1 MKKIISI
8 ALALLMVA
16 VMLPVMAMA
25 AEVSDEATLK
35 DAVAAGGD
43 IKLANDIKLTETLVV
58 NTTVVLDMNG
68 HKLYNDEDIWE
79 KPNKGNWSLVS
90 VRGNGNL
97 TITGNGT
104 LKAKENDC
112 FAADVYDAGAVLTI
126 ENGTFIGNAHAIYIY
141 DGTAY
146 IKGGTYSIQQKSSV
160 ADKPYEFVLNCYDAN
175 RVAGTAK
182 MYVTGGTFHQFN
194 PANNAAEGM
203 KTNFAGDS
211 LVINNGEFCVGNDA
225 MNVISN
231 TSAGRAVRIVN
242 GNNIS
247 GVPTGVIIYNETGHG
262 ITVNG
267 DNVPPYAGGDGDN
280 NGYVVPN
287 QPIIIYT
294 PDNEPAF
301 LSGANQVVA
310 PGAAAT
316 FRIDEEYDRLLA
328 VAVDGVTLDK
338 SNYEAW
344 SGSTYIK
351 LLPKF
356 MKTLSVG
363 THTLTAYFTSH
374 TVSTTFT
381 ISEGAKNPA
390 TGAND
395 FVGVAA
401 AMAVVSLLGAAAVI
415 RKK

>member
-1 MKKIISI
+1 VKKVISI

-25 AEVSDEATLK
+25 ADVTDEAGLK
-35 DAVAAGGD
+35 TAVAAGGN

-68 HKLYNDEDIWE
+68 HKLYNDSNIWDE
-79 KPNKGNWSLVS
+79 GKGDWSLIS
-90 VRGNGNL
+90 VRDNGNL

-104 LKAKENDC
+104 LAAKANDC

-126 ENGTFIGNAHAIYIY
+126 ENGTFIGNVHAIYTY
-141 DGTAY
+141 YGTAN
-146 IKGGTYSIQQKSSV
+146 IKGGTYSIQQTYHIAGKE
-160 ADKPYEFVLNCYDAN
+160 YEFVLNCYDAS
-175 RVAGTAK
+175 REAGTAK
-182 MYVTGGTFHQFN
+182 MNVTGGTFHQFN

-211 LVINNGEFCVGNDA
+211 LVIDNGVFCVGNDA

-231 TSAGRAVRIVN
+231 TSAGGTVRVVN

-247 GVPTGVIIYNETGHG
+247 GVPAGVIIHNGTGHD

-267 DNVPPYAGGDGDN
+267 DNVPPQAGGDGDN

-287 QPIIIYT
+287 RPITIIV
-294 PDNEPAF
+294 PSE
-301 LSGANQVVA
+301 G
-310 PGAAAT
+310 
-316 FRIDEEYDRLLA
+316 
-328 VAVDGVTLDK
+328 
-338 SNYEAW
+338 
-344 SGSTYIK
+344 GSTTTT
-351 LLPKF
+351 P
-356 MKTLSVG
+356 
-363 THTLTAYFTSH
+363 
-374 TVSTTFT
+374 STDNT
-381 ISEGAKNPA
+381 KNPS

-395 FVGVAA
+395 LVGVAA

>member
-25 AEVSDEATLK
+25 ADVTDEAGLK
-35 DAVAAGGD
+35 TAVAAGGN

-68 HKLYNDEDIWE
+68 HKLYNDEDIWG
-79 KPNKGNWSLVS
+79 KNNPNNWSLVS
-90 VRGNGNL
+90 VRGNGKL

-104 LKAKENDC
+104 LVAKANDC

-126 ENGTFIGNAHAIYIY
+126 ENGTFIGNVHAIYVY
-141 DGTAY
+141 DGTAN
-146 IKGGTYSIQQKSSV
+146 IKGGEYSIQQTYSV
-160 ADKPYEFVLNCYDAN
+160 AGKEYEFVLNCYDAS
-175 RVAGTAK
+175 REAETAK
-182 MYVTGGTFHQFN
+182 MNVTGGTFHQFN

-211 LVINNGEFCVGNDA
+211 LVIDNIVFCVGNDA

-247 GVPTGVIIYNETGHG
+247 GVPAGVIIHNGTGHD

-267 DNVPPYAGGDGDN
+267 DNVPPQAGGDGDN

-287 QPIIIYT
+287 RPIVIIT
-294 PDNEPAF
+294 PTED
-301 LSGANQVVA
+301 
-310 PGAAAT
+310 T
-316 FRIDEEYDRLLA
+316 
-328 VAVDGVTLDK
+328 
-338 SNYEAW
+338 
-344 SGSTYIK
+344 
-351 LLPKF
+351 PK
-356 MKTLSVG
+356 
-363 THTLTAYFTSH
+363 ADDQ
-374 TVSTTFT
+374 
-381 ISEGAKNPA
+381 KNPS

>member
-25 AEVSDEATLK
+25 EDANVVSTPDALK
-35 DAVAAGGD
+35 TAVANGGN
-43 IKLANDIKLTETLVV
+43 IKLANDIKLTDTLVV

-68 HKLYNDEDIWE
+68 HKLYNDSDIWNE
-79 KPNKGNWSLVS
+79 DVYNWSLIS
-90 VRGNGNL
+90 VRESGKL

-104 LKAKENDC
+104 LAAKENDC
-112 FAADVYDAGAVLTI
+112 YAADVQDVGAVLTI

-182 MYVTGGTFHQFN
+182 MNVTGGTFHQFN

-211 LVINNGEFCVGNDA
+211 LVIDNGVFCVGNDA

-231 TSAGRAVRIVN
+231 TSAGGTVRVVN

-247 GVPTGVIIYNETGHG
+247 GVPAGVIIHNETGHD

-267 DNVPPYAGGDGDN
+267 DNVPPQAGGDGDN

-287 QPIIIYT
+287 RPITIIV
-294 PDNEPAF
+294 PSE
-301 LSGANQVVA
+301 G
-310 PGAAAT
+310 
-316 FRIDEEYDRLLA
+316 
-328 VAVDGVTLDK
+328 
-338 SNYEAW
+338 
-344 SGSTYIK
+344 GSTTTT
-351 LLPKF
+351 P
-356 MKTLSVG
+356 
-363 THTLTAYFTSH
+363 
-374 TVSTTFT
+374 STDNT
-381 ISEGAKNPA
+381 KNPG

-395 FVGVAA
+395 LVGVAA

>member
-25 AEVSDEATLK
+25 ADATEVSTQEALK
-35 DAVAAGGD
+35 NAVVAGGN
-43 IKLANDIKLTETLVV
+43 IKLANDIELTETLVV

-68 HKLYNDEDIWE
+68 HKLYNDGDIWE
-79 KPNKGNWSLVS
+79 KNNKNNWSLVS

-97 TITGNGT
+97 KITGNGT
-104 LKAKENDC
+104 LAAKENDC
-112 FAADVYDAGAVLTI
+112 YAADVQSVGAVLTI
-126 ENGTFIGNAHAIYIY
+126 ENGTFIGNIHAIYVNT
-141 DGTAY
+141 GTAN
-146 IKGGTYSIQQKSSV
+146 IKGGTYSIQQTFPTAGKE
-160 ADKPYEFVLNCYDAN
+160 YEFVLNCYDAN
-175 RVAGTAK
+175 REAGTAK
-182 MYVTGGTFHQFN
+182 MNVTGGTFHQFN

-211 LVINNGEFCVGNDA
+211 LVIDNIVFCVGNDA

-231 TSAGRAVRIVN
+231 TSAGSAVRIVN

-247 GVPTGVIIYNETGHG
+247 GVPAGVIIHNGTGHD

-267 DNVPPYAGGDGDN
+267 DNVPPQAGGDGDN

-287 QPIIIYT
+287 RPITIIV
-294 PDNEPAF
+294 PSE
-301 LSGANQVVA
+301 G
-310 PGAAAT
+310 
-316 FRIDEEYDRLLA
+316 
-328 VAVDGVTLDK
+328 
-338 SNYEAW
+338 
-344 SGSTYIK
+344 GSTTTT
-351 LLPKF
+351 P
-356 MKTLSVG
+356 
-363 THTLTAYFTSH
+363 
-374 TVSTTFT
+374 STDNT
-381 ISEGAKNPA
+381 KNPS

-401 AMAVVSLLGAAAVI
+401 AMAVISLLGAAAVI

>member
-1 MKKIISI
+1 MKKVVSI

-25 AEVSDEATLK
+25 ADVTDEVGLRA
-35 DAVAAGGD
+35 AVAAGGN

-68 HKLYNDEDIWE
+68 HKLYNDDSDIWNDGE
-79 KPNKGNWSLVS
+79 GNWSLIS
-90 VRGNGNL
+90 VRGTGDL

-231 TSAGRAVRIVN
+231 TSAGGTVRVIN

-247 GVPTGVIIYNETGHG
+247 GVPAGVIIHNGTGHD

-267 DNVPPYAGGDGDN
+267 DNVPPQAGGDGDN

-287 QPIIIYT
+287 RPIVIIT
-294 PDNEPAF
+294 PTED
-301 LSGANQVVA
+301 
-310 PGAAAT
+310 T
-316 FRIDEEYDRLLA
+316 
-328 VAVDGVTLDK
+328 
-338 SNYEAW
+338 
-344 SGSTYIK
+344 
-351 LLPKF
+351 PK
-356 MKTLSVG
+356 
-363 THTLTAYFTSH
+363 ADDQ
-374 TVSTTFT
+374 
-381 ISEGAKNPA
+381 KNPS

-401 AMAVVSLLGAAAVI
+401 ALAVVSLLGAAAVI

>member
-1 MKKIISI
+1 MMLKWVCPKPHGASSCLHTNTTPSLRAKNQKQKGEIDVKKVISI

-25 AEVSDEATLK
+25 ADVTDEAGLK
-35 DAVAAGGD
+35 TAVAAGGN

-68 HKLYNDEDIWE
+68 HKLYNDSDIWNDGE
-79 KPNKGNWSLVS
+79 GNWSLIS
-90 VRGNGNL
+90 VRGTGDL

-160 ADKPYEFVLNCYDAN
+160 ADKPYEFVLNCYDAS
-175 RVAGTAK
+175 REAGTAK
-182 MYVTGGTFHQFN
+182 MNVTGGTFHQFN

-211 LVINNGEFCVGNDA
+211 LVIDNIVFCVGNDA

-231 TSAGRAVRIVN
+231 TSAGGTVRVVN

-247 GVPTGVIIYNETGHG
+247 GVPAGVIIHNGTGHD

-267 DNVPPYAGGDGDN
+267 DNVPPQAGGDGDN

-287 QPIIIYT
+287 RPITIIV
-294 PDNEPAF
+294 PSE
-301 LSGANQVVA
+301 G
-310 PGAAAT
+310 
-316 FRIDEEYDRLLA
+316 
-328 VAVDGVTLDK
+328 
-338 SNYEAW
+338 
-344 SGSTYIK
+344 GSTTTT
-351 LLPKF
+351 P
-356 MKTLSVG
+356 
-363 THTLTAYFTSH
+363 
-374 TVSTTFT
+374 STDNT
-381 ISEGAKNPA
+381 KNPS

-395 FVGVAA
+395 LVGVAA
-401 AMAVVSLLGAAAVI
+401 ALAVVSLLGAAAVI

>member
-25 AEVSDEATLK
+25 ADVTDEAGLK
-35 DAVAAGGD
+35 TAVAAGGN

-68 HKLYNDEDIWE
+68 CKLYNESDIWE
-79 KPNKGNWSLVS
+79 KNTNDWSLVS

-104 LKAKENDC
+104 LAAKANDC
-112 FAADVYDAGAVLTI
+112 YAADVQSVGAVLTI
-126 ENGTFIGNAHAIYIY
+126 ENGTFIGNIHAIYVNT
-141 DGTAY
+141 GTAN
-146 IKGGTYSIQQKSSV
+146 IKGGTYSIQQTFPTAGKE
-160 ADKPYEFVLNCYDAN
+160 YEFVLNCYDAS
-175 RVAGTAK
+175 REAGTAK
-182 MYVTGGTFHQFN
+182 MNVTGGTFHQFN

-211 LVINNGEFCVGNDA
+211 LVIDNIVFCVGNDA

-231 TSAGRAVRIVN
+231 TSAGGAVRIVN

-247 GVPTGVIIYNETGHG
+247 GVPAGVIIHNGTGHD

-267 DNVPPYAGGDGDN
+267 DNVPPQAGGDGDN

-287 QPIIIYT
+287 RPIVIIT
-294 PDNEPAF
+294 PTED
-301 LSGANQVVA
+301 
-310 PGAAAT
+310 T
-316 FRIDEEYDRLLA
+316 
-328 VAVDGVTLDK
+328 
-338 SNYEAW
+338 
-344 SGSTYIK
+344 
-351 LLPKF
+351 PK
-356 MKTLSVG
+356 
-363 THTLTAYFTSH
+363 ADDQ
-374 TVSTTFT
+374 
-381 ISEGAKNPA
+381 KNPS

-401 AMAVVSLLGAAAVI
+401 ALAVVSLLGAAAVI

>member
-25 AEVSDEATLK
+25 EGANVVSTQEALK
-35 DAVAAGGD
+35 NAVAAGGN
-43 IKLANDIKLTETLVV
+43 IKLANDIELTDTLVV
-58 NTTVVLDMNG
+58 STTVVLDMNG
-68 HKLYNDEDIWE
+68 CKLYNDSDIWVDTPTVD
-79 KPNKGNWSLVS
+79 KWSLIS
-90 VRGNGNL
+90 VRESGKL

-112 FAADVYDAGAVLTI
+112 YAADVYNAGAVLTI
-126 ENGTFIGNAHAIYIY
+126 ENGTFIGNIHAIYVNT
-141 DGTAY
+141 GTAN
-146 IKGGTYSIQQKSSV
+146 IKGGTYSIQQTFPTAGKE
-160 ADKPYEFVLNCYDAN
+160 YEFVLNCYDAS
-175 RVAGTAK
+175 REAGTAK
-182 MYVTGGTFHQFN
+182 MNVTGGTFHQFN
-194 PANNAAEGM
+194 PANNAAEGT

-211 LVINNGEFCVGNDA
+211 LVIDNGVFCVGNDA

-231 TSAGRAVRIVN
+231 TSAGGTVRVVN

-247 GVPTGVIIYNETGHG
+247 GVPAGVIIHNETGHD

-267 DNVPPYAGGDGDN
+267 DNVPPYVKGDGDN

-287 QPIIIYT
+287 RSIIIYNPTEDT
-294 PDNEPAF
+294 PK
-301 LSGANQVVA
+301 ANDQ
-310 PGAAAT
+310 
-316 FRIDEEYDRLLA
+316 
-328 VAVDGVTLDK
+328 
-338 SNYEAW
+338 
-344 SGSTYIK
+344 
-351 LLPKF
+351 
-356 MKTLSVG
+356 
-363 THTLTAYFTSH
+363 
-374 TVSTTFT
+374 
-381 ISEGAKNPA
+381 KNPG

>member
-1 MKKIISI
+1 MKKVVSI

-25 AEVSDEATLK
+25 ADVTDEVGLRA
-35 DAVAAGGD
+35 AVAAGGN
-43 IKLANDIKLTETLVV
+43 IKLANDIELTETLVV

-68 HKLYNDEDIWE
+68 HKLYNDGDIWE
-79 KPNKGNWSLVS
+79 KNNPNNWSLVS

-97 TITGNGT
+97 KITGNGT

-112 FAADVYDAGAVLTI
+112 YAADVQSVGAVLTI
-126 ENGTFIGNAHAIYIY
+126 ENGTFIGNIHAIYVNT
-141 DGTAY
+141 GTAN
-146 IKGGTYSIQQKSSV
+146 IKGGTYSIQQTFPTAGKE
-160 ADKPYEFVLNCYDAN
+160 YEFVLNCYDAN
-175 RVAGTAK
+175 REAGTAK
-182 MYVTGGTFHQFN
+182 MNVTGGTFHQFN

-211 LVINNGEFCVGNDA
+211 LVIDNIVFCVGNDA

-231 TSAGRAVRIVN
+231 TSAGSAVCIVN

-247 GVPTGVIIYNETGHG
+247 GVPAGVIIHNGTGHD

-267 DNVPPYAGGDGDN
+267 DNVPPQAEGDGDN

-287 QPIIIYT
+287 RPIVIIT
-294 PDNEPAF
+294 PTED
-301 LSGANQVVA
+301 
-310 PGAAAT
+310 T
-316 FRIDEEYDRLLA
+316 
-328 VAVDGVTLDK
+328 
-338 SNYEAW
+338 
-344 SGSTYIK
+344 
-351 LLPKF
+351 PK
-356 MKTLSVG
+356 
-363 THTLTAYFTSH
+363 ADDQ
-374 TVSTTFT
+374 
-381 ISEGAKNPA
+381 KNPS

>member
-25 AEVSDEATLK
+25 ADVTDEAGLK
-35 DAVAAGGD
+35 TAVAAGGN

-68 HKLYNDEDIWE
+68 HKLYNDSDIWNDGE
-79 KPNKGNWSLVS
+79 GNWSLIS
-90 VRGNGNL
+90 VRGTGDL

-160 ADKPYEFVLNCYDAN
+160 ADKPYEFVLNCYDAS
-175 RVAGTAK
+175 REAGTAK
-182 MYVTGGTFHQFN
+182 MNVTGGTFHQFN

-211 LVINNGEFCVGNDA
+211 LVIDNIVFCVGNDA

-231 TSAGRAVRIVN
+231 TSAGGTVRVVN

-247 GVPTGVIIYNETGHG
+247 GVPAGVIIQNETEHN

-287 QPIIIYT
+287 RPITIIV
-294 PDNEPAF
+294 PSE
-301 LSGANQVVA
+301 G
-310 PGAAAT
+310 
-316 FRIDEEYDRLLA
+316 
-328 VAVDGVTLDK
+328 
-338 SNYEAW
+338 
-344 SGSTYIK
+344 GSTTTT
-351 LLPKF
+351 P
-356 MKTLSVG
+356 
-363 THTLTAYFTSH
+363 
-374 TVSTTFT
+374 STDNT
-381 ISEGAKNPA
+381 KNPS

-401 AMAVVSLLGAAAVI
+401 ALAVVSLLGAAAVI

>member
-25 AEVSDEATLK
+25 ADVTDEVGLRA
-35 DAVAAGGD
+35 AVAAGGN
-43 IKLANDIKLTETLVV
+43 IKLANDIELTETLVV

-68 HKLYNDEDIWE
+68 HKLYNESEIWNE
-79 KPNKGNWSLVS
+79 GEGKWSLIS
-90 VRGNGNL
+90 VRGTGNL

-126 ENGTFIGNAHAIYIY
+126 ENGTFIGNVHAIYVY

-146 IKGGTYSIQQKSSV
+146 IKGGEYSIQQTYSV
-160 ADKPYEFVLNCYDAN
+160 AGKEYEFVLNCYDAS
-175 RVAGTAK
+175 REAGTAK
-182 MYVTGGTFHQFN
+182 MNVTGGTFHQFN

-247 GVPTGVIIYNETGHG
+247 GVPTGVIIHNETGHD

-267 DNVPPYAGGDGDN
+267 DNVPPQAEGDGDN

-287 QPIIIYT
+287 RPIIIT
-294 PDNEPAF
+294 PTED
-301 LSGANQVVA
+301 
-310 PGAAAT
+310 T
-316 FRIDEEYDRLLA
+316 
-328 VAVDGVTLDK
+328 
-338 SNYEAW
+338 
-344 SGSTYIK
+344 
-351 LLPKF
+351 PK
-356 MKTLSVG
+356 
-363 THTLTAYFTSH
+363 ADDQ
-374 TVSTTFT
+374 
-381 ISEGAKNPA
+381 KNPS

-401 AMAVVSLLGAAAVI
+401 ALAVVSLLGAAAVI